1 MLTICCVLVPHWQ
14 ITYGGRV
21 TDAWDQRCLRAILK
35 TFFSPET
42 LEPGYKYS
50 PSGAYVG
57 ARGRKTIHTS
67 AKEDGSL
74 HELSERAELLFSLL
88 GTLHISQVST
98 SHPMPTVSRLI
109 GTTWRACHS
118 VMSQRYLECM
128 IMPTLHFRWAYNII
142 RWNLLTCSELVQHC
156 THTVWGR
163 VLLKKYVRCISRY
176 VSSIRRR

>member
-1 MLTICCVLVPHWQ
+1 M
-14 ITYGGRV
+14 

-98 SHPMPTVSRLI
+98 SHLMPTVSRLI

-128 IMPTLHFRWAYNII
+128 IMPTLHFRSAYI
-142 RWNLLTCSELVQHC
+142 RWNLLTCNELV
-156 THTVWGR
+156 
-163 VLLKKYVRCISRY
+163 
-176 VSSIRRR
+176 